1 LAQDKTAGGAQAS
14 NGDHLTRCIE
24 VTVMSQSAVTPRRQ
38 RRSMG
43 AEGRG
48 VAVESTESLGRT
60 YVFMVLAALVVIS
73 IDQTVTRTLI
83 STARIGLDGTLG
95 AAGGLAVLKLMGF
108 ARRLP

>member
-1 LAQDKTAGGAQAS
+1 
-14 NGDHLTRCIE
+14 
-24 VTVMSQSAVTPRRQ
+24 MSQSDVTPGRQ
-38 RRSMG
+38 RRSIG
-43 AEGRG
+43 AEGHG

-83 STARIGLDGTLG
+83 STARIALDGTLG

>member
-1 LAQDKTAGGAQAS
+1 
-14 NGDHLTRCIE
+14 
-24 VTVMSQSAVTPRRQ
+24 MSQSDVTLKRQ
-38 RRSMG
+38 CRSIG

-48 VAVESTESLGRT
+48 VAAESTESLGRT

-73 IDQTVTRTLI
+73 VDQTVTPALI
-83 STARIGLDGTLG
+83 STARIALDGTLG